1 MPSDVTLR
9 PGRGPYP
16 ARFGNLSTDLILSTA
31 NSLDEKAPG
40 GISPGGT
47 AIYALL
53 DELARV
59 KDTLIAELMQ
69 AHRSE
74 MTSRGR
80 DPANYVSHWSSAAD
94 ALRDL
99 FELERMKASSRDFTD
114 RGVKDFRTQ
123 YIADRFPR
131 AQEKGETRE

>member
-47 AIYALL
+47 IASYTRRVSLL
-53 DELARV
+53 TVSLTPVSLA
-59 KDTLIAELMQ
+59 
-69 AHRSE
+69 
-74 MTSRGR
+74 
-80 DPANYVSHWSSAAD
+80 W
-94 ALRDL
+94 
-99 FELERMKASSRDFTD
+99 
-114 RGVKDFRTQ
+114 
-123 YIADRFPR
+123 
-131 AQEKGETRE
+131 